1 VITVTRQQVM
11 AKLDSFPAMPRTAA
25 RVMKLLSDPTSNATV
40 VERSVRYDPG
50 LTANI
55 LKLANSSYLGFP
67 RRIGSVRQG
76 IVRLGWKR
84 VYQLAVASCVSGIM
98 SKPVPGYALPHGE
111 LWRHCV
117 GVSVATEQLM
127 KRLKLPPSEE
137 TFTAALLHDVGKL
150 IMGSFVEEGLERIE
164 FLSARGMSFET
175 AELEIIGIDH
185 AEIGAQVLEKWLLPV
200 GLVQVVRWHHKP
212 DRAVRRNANLD
223 MVHVAD
229 VLCLM
234 LGMGIGREGLGYKP
248 AQSAMARLGLKATD
262 LEGVACNTLDGVQEL
277 SEIIDFPLNVTPAGD
292 LRQDVM

>member
-25 RVMKLLSDPTSNATV
+25 RVMKLLSEPTSSAAA

-55 LKLANSSYLGFP
+55 IKFANSSYLGFP
-67 RRIGSVRQG
+67 QRIGSVRQG

-98 SKPVPGYALPHGE
+98 TKPVPGYDLPHGE

-127 KRLKLPPSEE
+127 KRLKLQPSEE

-150 IMGSFVEEGLERIE
+150 IMGSFVKEGLKRIE
-164 FLSARGMSFET
+164 LLSARGVSFET

-212 DRAVRRNANLD
+212 DRAVRPNTNLD
-223 MVHVAD
+223 IVHVAD

-248 AQSAMARLGLKATD
+248 ANSAMARLALKATD
-262 LEGVACNTLDGVQEL
+262 LEGVASNTLDGVQEL
-277 SEIIDFPLNVTPAGD
+277 SEIINSPLD
-292 LRQDVM
+292 

>member
-1 VITVTRQQVM
+1 M

-25 RVMKLLSDPTSNATV
+25 RVMKLLSDPTSSAAA

-55 LKLANSSYLGFP
+55 LKFANSSYLGFP
-67 RRIGSVRQG
+67 QRIGSVRQG

-84 VYQLAVASCVSGIM
+84 VHQLAVASCVSGIM
-98 SKPVPGYALPHGE
+98 SKPVPGYDLPPGE

-127 KRLKLPPSEE
+127 KRLKLQPSEE

-150 IMGSFVEEGLERIE
+150 ILGSFVEEGLTRIE
-164 FLSARGMSFET
+164 FLSAGGMSFER
-175 AELEIIGIDH
+175 AEREIIGIDH

-200 GLVQVVRWHHKP
+200 GLVQVVRWHHRP
-212 DRAVRRNANLD
+212 DRAVRPNVNLD

-234 LGMGIGREGLGYKP
+234 LGMGTGREGLGYKP
-248 AQSAMARLGLKATD
+248 AESPMARLGLKTAD
-262 LEGVACNTLDGVQEL
+262 LEAVASSTLQGVQEL
-277 SEIIDFPLNVTPAGD
+277 SEIIEAPA
-292 LRQDVM
+292 DVPQSDSIGQMPRHNIG